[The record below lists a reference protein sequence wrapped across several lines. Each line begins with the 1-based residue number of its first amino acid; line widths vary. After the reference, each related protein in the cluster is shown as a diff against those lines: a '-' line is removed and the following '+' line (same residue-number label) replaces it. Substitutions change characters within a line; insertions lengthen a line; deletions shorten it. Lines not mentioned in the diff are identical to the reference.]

1 MATATVTVQWNSAAV
16 ASLSRDTSV
25 VALMDRLS
33 AFAVQAMKRHVP
45 VSPVGPL
52 HRSGAL
58 RSSVHA
64 ERQADGSVLIGPSL
78 EYGKYVNE
86 GTRPH
91 IIRSHGPWPLR
102 NRETGQVFGPVVH
115 HPGTTAQ
122 PFVEETAADING
134 IKVSL

>member
-1 MATATVTVQWNSAAV
+1 MATATVTVTWNSAAV

-33 AFAVQAMKRHVP
+33 AFAVQAMKKHVP

-58 RSSVHA
+58 RSTVHA
-64 ERQADGSVLIGPSL
+64 DRQPDGSVLIGPSL
-78 EYGKYVNE
+78 DYGPYVNN

-91 IIRSHGPWPLR
+91 IIRSKGPWPLR
-102 NRETGQVFGPVVH
+102 NPETGQVFGQVVH

-122 PFVEETAADING
+122 PFVQQTADDING
-134 IKVSL
+134 IQVSL